1 MIRQTVIALVM
12 FSLLMSLQTSCRHK
26 DILCPGNEPHTLTV
40 KFMWDKAPEAAPDGM
55 TLYFFPAG
63 EGTRI
68 WRFDIAG
75 REGGNV
81 EIPQG
86 EYRFLAVNNDLPGVM
101 FSGEDAYGNFTANTR
116 KNQETGLMRPTGM
129 LYGGTVDHV
138 EITPCGIIYT
148 TPEGTMKECSQG
160 LLRCHP
166 DSLSCVYNVIF
177 RRCEGAENIRTAS
190 ACIKGVASA
199 LRVAYDTPGG
209 EPVATAFAL
218 DSRKLPDGDALSGCT
233 TVLGTDTGHSPSVTL
248 TLNVE
253 RTDGKHIAKSFDVTD
268 QVVNSIN
275 PHNVFIIITGVEIP
289 AGDTPDTPGGDVGID
304 VGVDG
309 WQTIEIDIGTA
320 LP

>member
-1 MIRQTVIALVM
+1 MIRHTVISLVIL
-12 FSLLMSLQTSCRHK
+12 SLLVPLLTSCGHK

-40 KFMWDKAPEAAPDGM
+40 KFMWEKAPEAAPDGM

-63 EGTRI
+63 EGTRV

-75 REGGNV
+75 RDGGKV
-81 EIPQG
+81 ELPIG
-86 EYRFLAVNNDLPGVM
+86 AYRFLAVNNDLPGVM

-116 KNQETGLMRPTGM
+116 KNPDTGLMRPTGM

-138 EITPCGIIYT
+138 EVTPCGIIYT
-148 TPEGTMKECSQG
+148 TPEGTIKECRQG

-177 RRCEGAENIRTAS
+177 RRCEGMENIRTAS
-190 ACIKGVASA
+190 ACIQGEASS
-199 LRVAYDTPGG
+199 LRVAYSIPEG
-209 EPVATAFAL
+209 EPVATSFRLA
-218 DSRKLPDGDALSGCT
+218 REEQPDGDALAGST
-233 TVLGTDTGHSPSVTL
+233 TVLGTDTEHLPSVKL

-253 RTDGKHIAKSFDVTD
+253 RTDGKHIAKSFDVTE
-268 QVVNSIN
+268 QVVNSMN
-275 PHNVFIIITGVEIP
+275 PRNVFIIITGVEIP
-289 AGDTPDTPGGDVGID
+289 AGDTPDIPGGDVGID

-309 WQTIEIDIGTA
+309 WQTIEIDIGTT